1 MNFKPVNKLP
11 NMEDISSEI
20 IQNRN
25 RILYELGSFINL
37 YGYDQVETPII
48 EETELFIRKS
58 GGELSNKLYSFVEPG
73 GNNVSLRP
81 EITSG
86 LVRTANQKI
95 NTSKNLRFYYS
106 GPVFRYSPPDGI
118 YANKSR
124 QYTQFGAELFGSKS
138 IHSDA
143 EILSIAIKGLNK
155 IGIKNPKIC
164 IFNMKI
170 INEILSIF
178 NISDR
183 GRLFLI
189 KNVEIIKRLPNKEI
203 LNKAK
208 SIGIIKNNK
217 IEKNKTHSKD
227 SVNGLVGRRTKA
239 DILSRIKLKETF
251 FDEKE
256 RFLSA
261 LKFVKKVYAIS
272 GTPDK
277 SLSKFTKLIN
287 NYDEEFKVFSNY
299 FTDLLDALKIEKI
312 NISNIIFDF
321 GLSKSI
327 SYYNGLIFD
336 IFVNDKS
343 FDSIASGGRYDDLNK
358 ILGYKN
364 NLPALGF
371 AYNIDEIIKIL
382 KIEEEKVS
390 EKILI
395 QTNDKNIKEIIN
407 KANTARESGR
417 RSYVE
422 YID

>member
-11 NMEDISSEI
+11 NMEDIPSEI
-20 IQNRN
+20 IQKRN
-25 RILYELGSFINL
+25 NLLYELGSFLNL
-37 YGYDQVETPII
+37 HGYNQVETPII

-73 GNNVSLRP
+73 GINVSLRP

-86 LVRTANQKI
+86 LVRTANRKI
-95 NTSKNLRFYYS
+95 NTSKNLRFYYN
-106 GPVFRYSPPDGI
+106 GPVFRYSSPDEI
-118 YANKSR
+118 HANKSR

-143 EILSIAIKGLNK
+143 EILSIAIKGLHK
-155 IGIKNPKIC
+155 IGINNPKIC
-164 IFNMKI
+164 IFNMNV

-189 KNVEIIKRLPNKEI
+189 KNVDDIKILSNDEI

-208 SIGIIKNNK
+208 SIGIIKNIK
-217 IEKNKTHSKD
+217 IQKNINSSKD
-227 SVNGLVGRRTKA
+227 SINGFIGRRTKS
-239 DILSRIKLKETF
+239 DIINRIKLKENL
-251 FDEKE
+251 FDEKD

-261 LKFVKKVYAIS
+261 LKFVKKMYKIS

-277 SLSKFTKLIN
+277 SLSQFSKLLN
-287 NYDEEFKVFSNY
+287 NYDDKFKVFSQY
-299 FTDLLDALKIEKI
+299 FKDLINALEIQQI
-312 NISNIIFDF
+312 NISNIILDF

-336 IFVNDKS
+336 IFVNNKAI
-343 FDSIASGGRYDDLNK
+343 DSVASGGRYDDLNN

-371 AYNIDEIIKIL
+371 AYNIDEITKIL
-382 KIEEEKVS
+382 KSEEKQVS
-390 EKILI
+390 EKILK
-395 QTNDKNIKEIIN
+395 QTKDNNMKDIIS
-407 KANTARESGR
+407 KANKARESGF

>member
-1 MNFKPVNKLP
+1 MNFKPVNKIP

-20 IQNRN
+20 IQKRDK
-25 RILYELGSFINL
+25 IIYKLGSFLNL

-48 EETELFIRKS
+48 EETELFVRKS

-73 GNNVSLRP
+73 GNKVSLRP

-95 NTSKNLRFYYS
+95 STSKNLRFYYN
-106 GPVFRYSPPDGI
+106 GPVFRYSSPDEI

-143 EILSIAIKGLNK
+143 EILSIAIKGLNI
-155 IGIKNPKIC
+155 IGINNPKIC
-164 IFNMKI
+164 IFNMNI

-189 KNVEIIKRLPNKEI
+189 KNVEDIKILSNKEI
-203 LNKAK
+203 IKKAK

-217 IEKNKTHSKD
+217 IEKNMTYSKD
-227 SVNGLVGRRTKA
+227 LINGFIGRRTKA
-239 DILSRIKLKETF
+239 DIINRIKLEENLL
-251 FDEKE
+251 DED

-261 LKFVKKVYAIS
+261 LNFVKKMYKIS
-272 GTPDK
+272 GDPDK
-277 SLSKFTKLIN
+277 SLSEFSKLLDNYNSKFKLL
-287 NYDEEFKVFSNY
+287 SQY
-299 FTDLLDALKIEKI
+299 FTDLIEALEMEKI
-312 NISNIIFDF
+312 NISNIILDF

-336 IFVNDKS
+336 IYANSKAIE
-343 FDSIASGGRYDDLNK
+343 SIASGGRYDDLNK
-358 ILGYKN
+358 ILGYQN

-371 AYNIDEIIKIL
+371 AYNVDEITKL
-382 KIEEEKVS
+382 LRSEEKKVS
-390 EKILI
+390 ENILK
-395 QTNDKNIKEIIN
+395 QTKSNNMREIIN
-407 KANTARESGR
+407 KVNKDRESGF

-422 YID
+422 YIE

>member
-1 MNFKPVNKLP
+1 M
-11 NMEDISSEI
+11 
-20 IQNRN
+20 
-25 RILYELGSFINL
+25 
-37 YGYDQVETPII
+37 
-48 EETELFIRKS
+48 
-58 GGELSNKLYSFVEPG
+58 
-73 GNNVSLRP
+73 
-81 EITSG
+81 
-86 LVRTANQKI
+86 
-95 NTSKNLRFYYS
+95 
-106 GPVFRYSPPDGI
+106 
-118 YANKSR
+118 
-124 QYTQFGAELFGSKS
+124 
-138 IHSDA
+138 
-143 EILSIAIKGLNK
+143 
-155 IGIKNPKIC
+155 
-164 IFNMKI
+164 
-170 INEILSIF
+170 
-178 NISDR
+178 
-183 GRLFLI
+183 
-189 KNVEIIKRLPNKEI
+189 
-203 LNKAK
+203 
-208 SIGIIKNNK
+208 
-217 IEKNKTHSKD
+217 
-227 SVNGLVGRRTKA
+227 
-239 DILSRIKLKETF
+239 KETL

-256 RFLSA
+256 RFLTA

-395 QTNDKNIKEIIN
+395 QTNDNNIKEIIN